1 LNEEWFYQMPT
12 RKQFLNSILI
22 FMSLFTGGM
31 AAAAMEHGHNMEP
44 AGGAAVDEI
53 LSTETGMQHD
63 HDAGMQDSDTMD
75 AGHVHEMGPEYN
87 EQAALEKSQ
96 AAIGQ
101 TVGNY
106 VFLDGSG
113 KRIPLESMRGK
124 PLLLSLIYTSCY
136 HICPTLTTDLARIVR
151 IARDALG
158 DDSFSVLTVG
168 FDTQNDTPDRM
179 RQFARERGIEIN
191 DWHFVSATPESMQ
204 QLAGDVG
211 FSYFSTAKGFDH
223 MIQATLIDADG
234 KVYRQIYGMAP
245 EPPALVE
252 PLKEILYGKQVK
264 ASPIGGWIN
273 NIKLFCTVY
282 DPTTGAYHFDYSPFI
297 SVGIGILA
305 LGSVAVFIVRAWRKS
320 APPRKAT

>member
-1 LNEEWFYQMPT
+1 MWFYPMPT
-12 RKQFLNSILI
+12 CKQFLNSILI
-22 FMSLFTGGM
+22 FMALLASGM

-44 AGGAAVDEI
+44 AGAAAVDDI
-53 LSTETGMQHD
+53 LPTETGMQHD
-63 HDAGMQDSDTMD
+63 HDAGMQNSDAMD
-75 AGHVHEMGPEYN
+75 AGHVHEKGLEYN

-101 TVGNY
+101 TVGHY

-113 KRIPLESMRGK
+113 KRVSLESMRGK

-191 DWHFVSATPESMQ
+191 DWHFVSATPETMQ

-320 APPRKAT
+320 TPPRKAT

>member
-1 LNEEWFYQMPT
+1 MRSGKHT
-12 RKQFLNSILI
+12 LNSIVIILAMLI
-22 FMSLFTGGM
+22 AGP
-31 AAAAMEHGHNMEP
+31 AAAAMEHGHTTHQAQDVAM
-44 AGGAAVDEI
+44 DEI
-53 LSTETGMQHD
+53 ITPEAMTQHD
-63 HDAGMQDSDTMD
+63 HDAGMSDGAGMD
-75 AGHVHEMGPEYN
+75 AGHVHEKAPEYN
-87 EQAALEKSQ
+87 EQAALDKSQ
-96 AAIGQ
+96 AVIGN

-113 KRIPLESMRGK
+113 QRIELESMRGK
-124 PLLLSLIYTSCY
+124 PVLLSLIYTSCY

-179 RQFARERGIEIN
+179 RLFSKERGVEIN
-191 DWHFVSATPESMQ
+191 DWYFVSATAESMK
-204 QLAGDVG
+204 QLAEDVG

-264 ASPIGGWIN
+264 ATPIGGWIN

-297 SVGIGILA
+297 AFGIGLLA
-305 LGSVAVFIVRAWRKS
+305 LSSIAVFIVRAWRK
-320 APPRKAT
+320 APPSRKPG

>member
-1 LNEEWFYQMPT
+1 MRSLKQILNT
-12 RKQFLNSILI
+12 ILF
-22 FMSLFTGGM
+22 FMSTLVMGT
-31 AAAAMEHGHNMEP
+31 AAGVMEPGQAMDHDQGAAMDKII
-44 AGGAAVDEI
+44 ADEARV
-53 LSTETGMQHD
+53 EQD
-63 HDAGMQDSDTMD
+63 HDAGMHDEHQMD
-75 AGHVHEMGPEYN
+75 AGHVHEKSAEYD

-101 TVGNY
+101 SVGNY
-106 VFLDGSG
+106 VFIDGSG
-113 KRIPLESMRGK
+113 QRIVLESMRGK
-124 PLLLSLIYTSCY
+124 PVVLSLIYTSCY

-179 RQFARERGIEIN
+179 RLFAKKRGLEIN
-191 DWHFVSATPESMQ
+191 DWHFVSATAETMK

-223 MIQATLIDADG
+223 MIQSTLIDADG

-252 PLKEILYGKQVK
+252 PLKEVLYGKQVE
-264 ASPIGGWIN
+264 ATPIRGWIN

-297 SVGIGILA
+297 AFGIGLLT
-305 LGSVAVFIVRAWRKS
+305 LGSIAVFIVRSWRQS
-320 APPRKAT
+320 APPGKSV